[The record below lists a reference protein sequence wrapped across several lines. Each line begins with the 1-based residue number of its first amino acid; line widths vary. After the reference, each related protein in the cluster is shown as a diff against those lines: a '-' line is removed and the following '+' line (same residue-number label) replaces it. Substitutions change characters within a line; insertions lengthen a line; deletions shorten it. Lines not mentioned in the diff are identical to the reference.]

1 MGAFEYVGAGVGE
14 CVYGGR
20 EHSVNSK
27 GNKREARNSVGQ
39 EKSKKSKC
47 KGIALHLGADPK
59 GAKNTRANKDNRGE
73 EKYVLTETCK
83 TDF

>member
-1 MGAFEYVGAGVGE
+1 MNNFCFHCEASRHGVRWGAFEYVGAGVGE

-39 EKSKKSKC
+39 EKSKKSK
-47 KGIALHLGADPK
+47 
-59 GAKNTRANKDNRGE
+59 
-73 EKYVLTETCK
+73 V
-83 TDF
+83 

>member
-1 MGAFEYVGAGVGE
+1 MGAFENVGAGVGE

-39 EKSKKSKC
+39 EKSKKSK
-47 KGIALHLGADPK
+47 
-59 GAKNTRANKDNRGE
+59 
-73 EKYVLTETCK
+73 V
-83 TDF
+83 